1 MSTRPEDSIE
11 VQHLVKHCPKT
22 SVNVVDAISLNV
34 LKRLC
39 CQKTDLLGLETS
51 SLQEQER
58 SRDERK

>member
-11 VQHLVKHCPKT
+11 VQHLVKHSPKT
-22 SVNVVDAISLNV
+22 SVNVVDAIPFPLS
-34 LKRLC
+34 RG
-39 CQKTDLLGLETS
+39 QKNDLQGRETS